1 MKKVKRILLMAIST
15 AMIITFFLPLVMT
28 VICSFMNSA
37 ELAVVFGDEHP
48 FRWIPYQVSVSGYFQ
63 VLFANETY
71 LATFWNSMLIAIA
84 SVALQVL
91 SSLVVG
97 YTLVRGKFRGRT
109 ALFYLYMIVML
120 IPFQVTL
127 LPTYILAKDTGIYNT
142 WLALVL
148 PGGFAALGVFLM
160 RQFILS
166 FPDDILEAA
175 RLDTDSNL
183 RIIFEIVAPNVK
195 GGLIAVA
202 VLAFAENWNMIEQPL
217 ILLENEWLYPLAL
230 KLHELPESQYAVR
243 FAGSVLYML
252 PSILLFFLF
261 ENELVDGAKHMKL

>member
-1 MKKVKRILLMAIST
+1 MKRVKKSLLAALSVG
-15 AMIITFFLPLVMT
+15 MIVIFFLPMVMT
-28 VICSFMNSA
+28 IICSFMTTP
-37 ELAVVFGDEHP
+37 ELMVVFGDEHP
-48 FRWIPYQVSVSGYFQ
+48 FRWIPYQVSVSGYFE

-71 LATFWNSMLIAIA
+71 LATFWNSMMIAIVA
-84 SVALQVL
+84 VALQVL
-91 SSLVVG
+91 SSLIVG
-97 YTLVRGKFRGRT
+97 YTLVRGKFRGKT

-127 LPTYILAKDTGIYNT
+127 LPTYMLAKDTNIYDT
-142 WLALVL
+142 WLALIL

-160 RQFILS
+160 RQFILR
-166 FPDDILEAA
+166 FPDEILEAA

-230 KLHELPESQYAVR
+230 KLHELPEVQYAVR

-252 PSILLFFLF
+252 PAILLYFLF
-261 ENELVDGAKHMKL
+261 ENELVDGAKHMNL